1 MAQGAQVHVGNVAKF
16 FIGALQ
22 CVPEH
27 LPQPRGIGSHLRRP
41 VAVGNAVGDFL
52 QTLHHQAAGKIDV
65 HGIVKVHRDVGQTE
79 QRYRTDIPH
88 AGQARHAGLDRKG
101 EQLLHILGR
110 QPWREA
116 SVFGDYAGGHVIAR
130 AMECM
135 GVDALADRRA
145 DTLSGGERARVLIA
159 RALAQAAPLLV
170 ADEPVAGLDPAHQ
183 IALMEVFGSLLH
195 DGRSVVCSLHDL
207 GLAARWCTRLV
218 MLSEGRVVADGPPSA
233 VLTPENLRRVYGVE
247 AFFGHAGGGP
257 VVMPTGLSKK

>member
-1 MAQGAQVHVGNVAKF
+1 MLLGVDNLTVRIGGRAIIDNVTLSVGHGELVGLIGPNGAGKTTLLKACLGLARASGDVHLADRPLAAMTPLERARAVAY
-16 FIGALQ
+16 
-22 CVPEH
+22 
-27 LPQPRGIGSHLRRP
+27 LPQDHEIAWA
-41 VAVGNAVGDFL
+41 VAVRHIVG
-52 QTLHHQAAGKIDV
+52 
-65 HGIVKVHRDVGQTE
+65 
-79 QRYRTDIPH
+79 
-88 AGQARHAGLDRKG
+88 
-101 EQLLHILGR
+101 LGR

-116 SVFGDYAGGHVIAR
+116 SAFGDYAGGHVIAR

-218 MLSEGRVVADGPPSA
+218 MLSEGRIVADGPPSA

>member
-1 MAQGAQVHVGNVAKF
+1 MLLGVDNLTVRIGGRAIIDNVTLSVGHGELVGLIGPNGAGKTTLLKACLGLARASGDVNLADRPLAAMTPLERARAVAY
-16 FIGALQ
+16 
-22 CVPEH
+22 
-27 LPQPRGIGSHLRRP
+27 LPQDHEIAWA
-41 VAVGNAVGDFL
+41 VAVRHIVG
-52 QTLHHQAAGKIDV
+52 
-65 HGIVKVHRDVGQTE
+65 
-79 QRYRTDIPH
+79 
-88 AGQARHAGLDRKG
+88 
-101 EQLLHILGR
+101 LGR